1 MNLVARP
8 FRRAL
13 LALLVT
19 CAAGARAEDEP
30 GAATPEVAPP
40 AAAER
45 DAHTTTEPTFAVREF
60 RVTGSTLLDRREIE
74 RAVYPFLGDAR
85 TFSDVDKA
93 RAALE
98 SLYRKR
104 GYETVAVNI
113 PEQTVASGVVRL
125 EVNERRIGTV
135 RVKGARY
142 FLPSDIR
149 AEVEAA
155 QAGTVPVLPKLKG
168 EVAVLGRIM
177 ADRNVTPVLRAGQVP
192 GTVDID
198 LLVRDQL
205 PLHGSLELNN
215 RYIQDTPPL
224 RLDGEIR
231 YDNLWQAGHSLGLQ
245 FQTAPQETETLQVLS
260 ASYVVRTRTPGKAFV
275 GFAVSSDSDV
285 ATLGSLNVIGN
296 GAIYGA
302 RAILPLAERP
312 GRSLSAILGGDYR
325 RFDETVA
332 SLGADLS
339 NTPISYVPWVA
350 QLSGGWSSARGN
362 GRALAGARFGVRGLG
377 NSPQEFEDKRLGAR
391 PNFALLQAGYEQ
403 QLRLPADASVGLKL
417 DGQVADSPLISNE
430 QFAAGGLE
438 SVRGYAEAQALG
450 DDGLRASL
458 EIGSPNFGRQLARAI
473 EESRLY
479 LFYDWAR
486 LRIQQPLPGQ
496 ISDYRLSGTG
506 VGLRMTAF
514 KRLKFVA
521 DAAWALRDLG
531 NVQGGDVRGD
541 FSIEYRF

>member
-1 MNLVARP
+1 MKLVARP
-8 FRRAL
+8 FQRALPAL
-13 LALLVT
+13 LAAFVV
-19 CAAGARAEDEP
+19 GARAEDVP
-30 GAATPEVAPP
+30 GTATPDTPP
-40 AAAER
+40 ATAGQSPQPVG
-45 DAHTTTEPTFAVREF
+45 EPSFAVREF
-60 RVTGSTLLDRREIE
+60 RITGSTLLDRREVE
-74 RAVYPFLGDAR
+74 RAVYPFLGDKR
-85 TFSDVDKA
+85 TFNDVDKA

-98 SLYRKR
+98 SLYKSH

-113 PEQTVASGVVRL
+113 PEQTVAGGVVRL

-155 QAGTVPVLPKLKG
+155 QAGTVPVLPRLKG

-177 ADRNVTPVLRAGQVP
+177 ADRNVTPVLRAGQIP

-215 RYIQDTPPL
+215 RYITDTPPL
-224 RLDGEIR
+224 RLEGEIR

-260 ASYVVRTRTPGKAFV
+260 ASYVVRTRTPGEAFV
-275 GFAVSSDSDV
+275 GFIVSSDSDV
-285 ATLGSLNVIGN
+285 ATLGSLNVVGN
-296 GAIYGA
+296 GAIYGG

-312 GRSLSAILGGDYR
+312 GRSLSAILGADYR

-332 SLGADLS
+332 SLGSDLS

-362 GRALAGARFGVRGLG
+362 GRALAGVRFGIRGVG
-377 NSPQEFEDKRLGAR
+377 NDPQEFEDKRFGAR

-403 QLRLPADASVGLKL
+403 QLLLPADATIGLKL

-438 SVRGYAEAQALG
+438 SVRGYTEAQALG

-458 EIGSPNFGRQLARAI
+458 ELGSPNFGRQLARAI

-479 LFYDWAR
+479 LFYDWGK

-496 ISDYRLSGTG
+496 LSDFRLSGAG
-506 VGLRMTAF
+506 VGYRMSAF
-514 KRLKFVA
+514 KHLKLVA
-521 DAAWALRDLG
+521 DAAWALRDLSD
-531 NVQGGDVRGD
+531 VQSGDVRGD